1 MGNSW
6 EVVGVTSWGRG
17 CASPNFPGVYANAF
31 GKERLLPYSIW
42 LISENLYIIFLQTFA
57 AALQWIS
64 ATTGSTECPRSD
76 TPTGAP
82 GEIKSKID

>member
-1 MGNSW
+1 MAHIR
-6 EVVGVTSWGRG
+6 E
-17 CASPNFPGVYANAF
+17 PIYNF
-31 GKERLLPYSIW
+31 LP
-42 LISENLYIIFLQTFA
+42 TFA

-64 ATTGSTECPRSD
+64 ATTGSTECPRSE